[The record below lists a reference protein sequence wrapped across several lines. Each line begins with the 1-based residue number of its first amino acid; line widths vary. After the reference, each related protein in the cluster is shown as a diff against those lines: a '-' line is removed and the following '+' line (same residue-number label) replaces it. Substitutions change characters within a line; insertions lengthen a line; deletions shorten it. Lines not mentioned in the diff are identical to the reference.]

1 MERYFPKFS
10 KRLAGGQL
18 HIRDHYFSRSTTAPT
33 HLPRDITNNIVL
45 LGSAAELS
53 GLSPEMVSVLSG
65 RPTWGHG
72 PAAGVKKNKKKKE
85 AKPGEGKSRFAV
97 ARREKKAAQE
107 AAKKAT
113 KEAKPASSSTSTSAA
128 AAKTPAESKPEAAE
142 PEAAIDLSDCSL
154 GEKGTSRFAV
164 ARREKKAAQEAA
176 KKAGKEAEPASSST
190 SSTTTAAAATTSPSS
205 PIAAAESSA
214 PEEEP
219 EATVDF
225 DCSLEDKADEEMTGA

>member
-10 KRLAGGQL
+10 KRIAGGQL

-65 RPTWGHG
+65 RPAWGHG

-113 KEAKPASSSTSTSAA
+113 KEAESISASA
-128 AAKTPAESKPEAAE
+128 
-142 PEAAIDLSDCSL
+142 
-154 GEKGTSRFAV
+154 
-164 ARREKKAAQEAA
+164 
-176 KKAGKEAEPASSST
+176 SST
-190 SSTTTAAAATTSPSS
+190 SSTTTNKAAATTTTESSSPS
-205 PIAAAESSA
+205 PITTTTDESSGIILTRW
-214 PEEEP
+214 PRP
-219 EATVDF
+219 
-225 DCSLEDKADEEMTGA
+225 KPR

>member
-10 KRLAGGQL
+10 KRLAGRQL

-65 RPTWGHG
+65 RPAGGHG

-113 KEAKPASSSTSTSAA
+113 KEAEPSSSSSTSTTAA

-142 PEAAIDLSDCSL
+142 PEATVDFVDCSL
-154 GEKGTSRFAV
+154 GE
-164 ARREKKAAQEAA
+164 
-176 KKAGKEAEPASSST
+176 
-190 SSTTTAAAATTSPSS
+190 
-205 PIAAAESSA
+205 
-214 PEEEP
+214 
-219 EATVDF
+219 
-225 DCSLEDKADEEMTGA
+225 KADEEMTGA